1 MLPPSGWC
9 QSVLRTILRRSDDRK
24 ASLKEVCSRKVTKAF
39 ALADYGSAADVQVTY
54 TEFPL
59 RN

>member
-1 MLPPSGWC
+1 M
-9 QSVLRTILRRSDDRK
+9 RRSDDRK
-24 ASLKEVCSRKVTKAF
+24 ASLEKVRNRKVTKAF

>member
-1 MLPPSGWC
+1 M
-9 QSVLRTILRRSDDRK
+9 RRSDDRK
-24 ASLKEVCSRKVTKAF
+24 ASLEEVCSRKVTKAVV
-39 ALADYGSAADVQVTY
+39 LADYGSAADVQVTY